1 MMLLLLAGMLWL
13 PTSQAQNSLT
23 TKTIEST
30 VEVTYAE
37 YLGSTRPVR
46 DLIAVPPTDPERRK
60 LMKKPRSV
68 PENFQGRGKQNLAF
82 PERQLQGEDPMRQ
95 SGITQNGIEVELL
108 VNIDG
113 ITSGTS
119 PNDPTGDIGLNH
131 YLQAVNVTQ
140 IGVFDKQGNL
150 INTFAANTLWSEIG
164 FSSAGDPIIMYD
176 QEVDRWIM
184 TEFPSGNQLLVAISQ
199 TADPLG
205 AWDAYNF
212 ATPSFPDYPKYSIWN
227 NAYSVTT
234 NEGGAGTLHAY
245 FINREALLNTEA
257 MVPIQRISLPG
268 NTNTEAGFF
277 VATPVD
283 WTGFDAPVG
292 DPLIVALNDS
302 SWGATDEDAIEIYS
316 VNIDWDE
323 PANTAVTN
331 TSVVTAPYDAYACA
345 APGFGFA
352 CVPQLGGGGLDG
364 IPEVIMNQAVYRNFG
379 THETMLM
386 TFMTD
391 VDGNELAGIR
401 WVELRRTEADDWS
414 VYQEGTWAP
423 DDGLHRFMGSIQMDG
438 AGNIGLAYNVSSEET
453 YVGVRYTGRRATDPL
468 GEMTVEE
475 GIAVEGSGSISSGG
489 RFGDYAHM
497 SVDPTND
504 RTFWYTTEY
513 AGTNNVRTRII
524 SFELRKDTTDLAVR
538 ALLTPES
545 APDLTAMET
554 VSMEVINAGLDT
566 LESFSIGYSFEG
578 SAPVIDMVTMTLLP
592 DSTYTHTFGPTADL
606 SVIGDY
612 NFTLFA
618 TTEGDQQVRNDT
630 LGAVVS
636 HLARYDAAITDIR
649 TGGTLL
655 CGESFPVELEL
666 SNLGFDTLFS
676 VTIELS
682 LDGNA
687 LDPITWEGVLE
698 SGESINLFALI
709 AGAVDGINTLTAV
722 TVNPN
727 GLADQ
732 RPDNDAFE
740 VEIDVLLAG
749 VDVFLNLTT
758 DEYPGETTWEITD
771 ENGEVLY
778 TGGPYTEEETL
789 IEERF
794 CLDPEAC
801 YTFTIFDSFGDGIC
815 CAFGQGNYEIVD
827 ADGLPLLSST
837 GQFGFSES
845 NEFCATF
852 QCTLSGEVEV
862 APESAVGAED
872 GVIMIFALDGVG
884 PYTYSIDGGETF
896 FDNSTFTGVAAGE
909 YEVVIAGAGD
919 CTYTTTV
926 TIASCTLE
934 FLTANVM
941 GETTENSNDGQIEVA
956 VENGVPP
963 YSYTLNGTNQDN
975 PLFENLS
982 AGEYQLVVEDALGCT
997 VEVQIMLDVIND
1009 TETVIFNPG
1018 AVIVSPNPTAGVF
1031 RVDLPGL
1038 EANEVF
1044 LPVMVYDAKGSLI
1057 YQWQLPQYNGRYR
1070 GEFSLYAY
1078 PDGVYYLR
1086 FMDERIKNMTR
1097 VVKVGEK

>member
-1 MMLLLLAGMLWL
+1 MEMPDPLTAACQLVTGFYAVRPLAEKELAVLYDMIAARLLITVATAAANLQAEPDNPYLQHLEAGQRVVAGEQIATVGPAPENGNWPPHLHFQIMLDMLGEQQDFPGVCYPEERATWLSLCPDPSLWFPALPVPAQAAFDASALMEKRQKLLGRSLSVSYQQPLHIVRGFGAYLYDDNARRYLDTVNNVAHVGHEHPKVVRAAQRQMALLNTNTRYLHENVVHFAEELTATLPPELSVVHFVNSGSEANELALRM
-13 PTSQAQNSLT
+13 A
-23 TKTIEST
+23 KTWSGQGD
-30 VEVTYAE
+30 V
-37 YLGSTRPVR
+37 
-46 DLIAVPPTDPERRK
+46 IAVE
-60 LMKKPRSV
+60 
-68 PENFQGRGKQNLAF
+68 
-82 PERQLQGEDPMRQ
+82 
-95 SGITQNGIEVELL
+95 
-108 VNIDG
+108 
-113 ITSGTS
+113 
-119 PNDPTGDIGLNH
+119 
-131 YLQAVNVTQ
+131 
-140 IGVFDKQGNL
+140 
-150 INTFAANTLWSEIG
+150 
-164 FSSAGDPIIMYD
+164 
-176 QEVDRWIM
+176 EVDRWIM

-630 LGAVVS
+630 LEAVVS

-649 TGGTLL
+649 TGSTLL

-709 AGAVDGINTLTAV
+709 TGAVDGINTLTAV

-771 ENGEVLY
+771 ENG
-778 TGGPYTEEETL
+778 
-789 IEERF
+789 
-794 CLDPEAC
+794 
-801 YTFTIFDSFGDGIC
+801 
-815 CAFGQGNYEIVD
+815 
-827 ADGLPLLSST
+827 
-837 GQFGFSES
+837 
-845 NEFCATF
+845 
-852 QCTLSGEVEV
+852 
-862 APESAVGAED
+862 
-872 GVIMIFALDGVG
+872 

-909 YEVVIAGAGD
+909 YEIVFVYILFSQNDIIFTAKNEVKPTVPIKIGDSDIFTVLVAGGKN
-919 CTYTTTV
+919 
-926 TIASCTLE
+926 ASRS
-934 FLTANVM
+934 
-941 GETTENSNDGQIEVA
+941 GSEVA
-956 VENGVPP
+956 V
-963 YSYTLNGTNQDN
+963 
-975 PLFENLS
+975 
-982 AGEYQLVVEDALGCT
+982 
-997 VEVQIMLDVIND
+997 
-1009 TETVIFNPG
+1009 
-1018 AVIVSPNPTAGVF
+1018 AVI
-1031 RVDLPGL
+1031 
-1038 EANEVF
+1038 EE
-1044 LPVMVYDAKGSLI
+1044 
-1057 YQWQLPQYNGRYR
+1057 
-1070 GEFSLYAY
+1070 
-1078 PDGVYYLR
+1078 
-1086 FMDERIKNMTR
+1086 
-1097 VVKVGEK
+1097 